1 MNTIRRLL
9 LILSLCL
16 ALLLT
21 SGTAQFNFVHISDIH
36 VSDVASIQNS
46 PDIGGVIFKQV
57 INKIKS
63 LIPKPAFVVASG
75 DNSNVGSYGTGMYE
89 TLTQH
94 LFPAQ
99 ISNPANGDYFIDSAQ
114 TIPIYFTPGNH
125 DYFTL
130 PASPLSN
137 ADLVNYTNF
146 LSPNADYS
154 ITYENAVL
162 LFVRSGMEEYRP
174 VWVDTNPLEPEGS
187 GISND
192 QCNFIRT
199 SLNLNSDKKKFI
211 IMHHPPV
218 NAVGTNANG
227 TPSTGTVLDPADG
240 SIINNRDVLLNI
252 CDSAEVD
259 MVLAGHVHQSLV
271 ADRDGNIVNENFTGG
286 TRYIQT
292 AASLYGAYRV
302 ITVDSSLAWAGETQS
317 IYSST
322 NAETFE
328 KNSAELFDVYFNSY
342 QQTINI
348 NVLNFENTSNAKI
361 CLFDIAGKKVFQQDE
376 TLYSGKMVILNTSIC
391 AKGIYLLSI
400 VNSKSIFT
408 KKIAIN

>member
-1 MNTIRRLL
+1 MKTIRRLL

-36 VSDVASIQNS
+36 VSDVASIQNT
-46 PDIGGVIFKQV
+46 PDISGVIFKQV

-75 DNSNVGSYGTGMYE
+75 DISNVGSYGTGMYE

-94 LFPAQ
+94 LFPTQ

-130 PASPLSN
+130 PASPISN
-137 ADLVNYTNF
+137 ADLVNYSNF
-146 LSPNADYS
+146 LSPNEDYS

-162 LFVRSGMEEYRP
+162 LFVRSGMEEYRS
-174 VWVDTNPLEPEGS
+174 VWIDTNPLEPEGS

-199 SLNLNSDKKKFI
+199 TLNLNSDKKKFI
-211 IMHHPPV
+211 VMHHPPV
-218 NAVGTNANG
+218 NAVGTNADG
-227 TPSTGTVLDPADG
+227 TPSGGTIIDAADG
-240 SIINNRDVLLNI
+240 SIINNREILLNI
-252 CDSAEVD
+252 CDSNNVD
-259 MVLAGHVHQSLV
+259 MVLAGHVHQNLV
-271 ADRDGNIVNENFTGG
+271 ADRNGNVVSENFTGG

-292 AASLYGAYRV
+292 AASLYGAFRI
-302 ITVDSSLAWAGETQS
+302 ITVDSSFVWAGNPQLIYTSS
-317 IYSST
+317 IT
-322 NAETFE
+322 DIKFN
-328 KNSAELFDVYFNSY
+328 NDVFDIVNNFSLQNL
-342 QQTINI
+342 TINCINI
-348 NVLNFENTSNAKI
+348 NEPSTADFFLVNMTGQKVFLQNQDLFSGGKIIINTSN
-361 CLFDIAGKKVFQQDE
+361 FP
-376 TLYSGKMVILNTSIC
+376 N
-391 AKGIYLLSI
+391 GIYLLSI
-400 VNSKSIFT
+400 IGSNIAFSKKVI
-408 KKIAIN
+408 IN